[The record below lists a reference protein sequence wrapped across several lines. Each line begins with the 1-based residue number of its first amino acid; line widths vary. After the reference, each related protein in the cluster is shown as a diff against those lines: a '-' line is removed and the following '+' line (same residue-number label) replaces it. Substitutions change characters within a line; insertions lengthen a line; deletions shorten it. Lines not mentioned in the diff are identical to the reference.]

1 MVAVEIRPP
10 PTRTKIGAL
19 ACYAALIIPPKKLIK
34 SAKNRR
40 NRCLPYYSLLFLFFY
55 VCFFFPWKQQPYLT
69 FTLTNSDFPFNY
81 FLCLII
87 PTVRWNIDIHGIQ
100 NTRVYMGKR
109 NIAEKNRVFNST
121 RYTWVNME
129 FNNYF
134 TSVRM
139 RWDGCSQQ
147 GAWRQV
153 GYNNLIKYPRSASRI
168 IILLKTPTKYR
179 ELVLTL
185 FVRTTAKVS
194 GISCM
199 PG

>member
-1 MVAVEIRPP
+1 MPP
-10 PTRTKIGAL
+10 LLLSSFFIL
-19 ACYAALIIPPKKLIK
+19 L
-34 SAKNRR
+34 
-40 NRCLPYYSLLFLFFY
+40 CL
-55 VCFFFPWKQQPYLT
+55 FFFPENSNRVWHLLLQIAT
-69 FTLTNSDFPFNY
+69 FHFNY

-87 PTVRWNIDIHGIQ
+87 PTVRWIMDIHGIQ

-109 NIAEKNRVFNST
+109 NIVEKNRVFNST

-153 GYNNLIKYPRSASRI
+153 GYNNLIKYPKSASRI

-185 FVRTTAKVS
+185 FVRTTDKVS